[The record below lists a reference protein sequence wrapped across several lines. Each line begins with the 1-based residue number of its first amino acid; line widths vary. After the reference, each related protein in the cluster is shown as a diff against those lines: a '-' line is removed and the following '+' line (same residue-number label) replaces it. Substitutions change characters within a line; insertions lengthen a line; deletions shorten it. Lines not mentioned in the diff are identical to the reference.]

1 MHSTPQLPSRSNTTA
16 RFLTSACAFV
26 RVERLHRVGQAAHSV
41 HDRDCGWGQEGLTG
55 GYSSTT
61 RTSNSY
67 SCPQRSQHSGEP
79 EVICSCTLGR

>member
-55 GYSSTT
+55 GY
-61 RTSNSY
+61 NSHEQQLQL
-67 SCPQRSQHSGEP
+67 PTALTAQR
-79 EVICSCTLGR
+79 